1 MELESKQRY
10 ETINL
15 LIKSATLL
23 KLHTD
28 SICTACRYLHQ
39 YFNYIENNP
48 PKSDQY
54 DPGIIVATTLY
65 IGKIYCNNNSF
76 N

>member
-1 MELESKQRY
+1 MELKSKQRY

-28 SICTACRYLHQ
+28 SICTGCRYLHQ

-48 PKSDQY
+48 PESDQDQY
-54 DPGIIVATTLY
+54 DPGIVVATILY
-65 IGKIYCNNNSF
+65 IGKNDPK
-76 N
+76 